1 MELAALQRGPE
12 GSIVSLRWAR
22 QGSEQCQYERLLE
35 RRALPAPPLRT
46 AMLSVPT
53 AGTTFETSGGSSS
66 SSSNAGTASTSAN
79 GSGPAVAALSLPRM
93 LPEGGKQESNGDS
106 TAGQKVA
113 YIRQFYFS
121 SSATSQ
127 LRRELADAQANVNVM
142 GAVLDLRSCM
152 LTFAGRSSAHRAVV
166 YAWTETTVRVELRNI
181 RCIFHAAHCSNA
193 GGVFEEGVLN
203 AAFFLPPGQTIVQ
216 TVRGDGGGGAGVIDS
231 TWVSGSLPAGVYDS
245 RAEARGLSGEPLFSK
260 PAVVLVN
267 SQTASAAELVAGALH
282 DTGRATLIGT
292 KTFGKGLVQLLHTA
306 MSVQW
311 FFPVGNS
318 DGGLRVTV
326 AKYLTPSGYDIAREG
341 GLVPDVV
348 CDDVPP
354 HDPAV
359 GDACLASAVQT
370 ISVRADPRTYSE

>member
-142 GAVLDLRSCM
+142 GAVLDLRS
-152 LTFAGRSSAHRAVV
+152 
-166 YAWTETTVRVELRNI
+166 
-181 RCIFHAAHCSNA
+181 NA

-292 KTFGKGLVQLLHTA
+292 KTFGKGLVQ
-306 MSVQW
+306 W